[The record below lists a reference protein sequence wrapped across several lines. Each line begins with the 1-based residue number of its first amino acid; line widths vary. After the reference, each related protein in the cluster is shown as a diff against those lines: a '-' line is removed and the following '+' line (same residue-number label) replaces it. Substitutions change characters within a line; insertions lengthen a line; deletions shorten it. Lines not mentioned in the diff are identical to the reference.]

1 VLPLL
6 LTLSALLSAAS
17 ALTLTKR
24 EAAQAAKRAG
34 THAHASD
41 MFDAHHRSAAS
52 FLDAPDYAQISH
64 EVAHE
69 LVNEL
74 GGR

>member
-1 VLPLL
+1 VLPQL
-6 LTLSALLSAAS
+6 LTLSVLLSAAS

-24 EAAQAAKRAG
+24 EAAQAAKLAG
-34 THAHASD
+34 SHAHASD
-41 MFDAHHRSAAS
+41 MFDAHHRSVAS
-52 FLDAPDYAQISH
+52 FVGAPDYAQISH